1 MIGRAFNIY
10 SKYTRKYTLAR
21 FFSSAHSTDNAQKI
35 SPSALNLIEL
45 YKLDIGNITPTG
57 PKGIILKS
65 DVNDFLASK
74 GITSPPSPSS
84 AASKPH
90 QKAKSAKKSKPSYPS
105 HELVGLPSVSPTM
118 TSGKIVKWLKK
129 EGDRVSPGDGLF
141 EIETD
146 KAVMTYEVTDK
157 GVLAKIL
164 VQEGAD
170 SLPLGHPIAV
180 MVTTE
185 KDVEAFRGALL
196 EHFLE
201 PEQGEEKEESQMD
214 VMEEKQGTHKTEMQ
228 DRRVE
233 GRIFISPF
241 AKKLSKEMNVDY
253 SKLVGTGPRGRIVAE
268 DIMAASKVKK
278 EVPKE
283 KPAVAKPTVATTT
296 ATPGLVSRPGYK
308 DIEHSNIRRVTAERL
323 SFSKQSIPH
332 YYLSLDVQVDKLLEL
347 RSKLNTYSPVKISV
361 NDMIIKAAAKACQE
375 VPMVNASWQD
385 NFVRV
390 YDYVDISIAVQTEKG
405 LLTPIVKD
413 AHTKTISEI
422 SKNVKELA
430 EKAKASKLKP
440 EEFQGGTFTI
450 SNLGMFGIKQFVAV
464 INPPQAAILAVGA
477 SEKKVLVDDSGAQS
491 ISSQLTVTLSCDHRV
506 IDGAIGAQWLSSF
519 KKYIEDP
526 FKMLV

>member
-1 MIGRAFNIY
+1 MIGRTFNIY

-21 FFSSAHSTDNAQKI
+21 FFSSAHSANNAKKI
-35 SPSALNLIEL
+35 SPSAYNLIEL
-45 YKLDIGNITPTG
+45 YKLDIEKITPTG
-57 PKGIILKS
+57 PKGVILKS
-65 DVNDFLASK
+65 DVNDFLASQ
-74 GITSPPSPSS
+74 GITSPPSPSQ
-84 AASKPH
+84 AASKPQ
-90 QKAKSAKKSKPSYPS
+90 QKSKPPKKSKPSYPP

-118 TSGKIVKWLKK
+118 TSGKIVKWLVK
-129 EGDRVSPGDGLF
+129 EGDRVGPGDGLF

-164 VQEGAD
+164 VQEGSD

-185 KDVEAFRGALL
+185 KDVEAFRGAVP

-201 PEQGEEKEESQMD
+201 AEQAEEKEESQED
-214 VMEEKQGTHKTEMQ
+214 AMEEKQATQKTEMQ
-228 DRRVE
+228 ERRVE
-233 GRIFISPF
+233 GRIFISPL

-253 SKLVGTGPRGRIVAE
+253 AKLVGTGPRGRIVAE
-268 DIMAASKVKK
+268 DIIAASKVKK

-283 KPAVAKPTVATTT
+283 KPAVAKPEAGKPGVASP
-296 ATPGLVSRPGYK
+296 TPALVSRAGYK

-332 YYLSLDVQVDKLLEL
+332 YYLSVDVQVDKLLEL

-361 NDMIIKAAAKACQE
+361 NDMIIKASAKACQE

-390 YDYVDISIAVQTEKG
+390 YDYVDVSIAVQTEKG
-405 LLTPIVKD
+405 LLTPIIKD

-440 EEFQGGTFTI
+440 EEFQGGTLP
-450 SNLGMFGIKQFVAV
+450 S
-464 INPPQAAILAVGA
+464 
-477 SEKKVLVDDSGAQS
+477 
-491 ISSQLTVTLSCDHRV
+491 LTSACSVSMVSLRLLTHLKLLFL
-506 IDGAIGAQWLSSF
+506 Q
-519 KKYIEDP
+519 
-526 FKMLV
+526 

>member
-1 MIGRAFNIY
+1 MVTTEKDVKSF
-10 SKYTRKYTLAR
+10 
-21 FFSSAHSTDNAQKI
+21 
-35 SPSALNLIEL
+35 SALTDKDFMQSEE
-45 YKLDIGNITPTG
+45 PAEEP
-57 PKGIILKS
+57 PKPQEALKE
-65 DVNDFLASK
+65 VIK
-74 GITSPPSPSS
+74 EEKKP
-84 AASKPH
+84 AASKPK
-90 QKAKSAKKSKPSYPS
+90 KAFPS
-105 HELVGLPSVSPTM
+105 HEVVGLPSVSPTM
-118 TSGKIVKWLKK
+118 SSGKIVKWLKK
-129 EGDRVSPGDGLF
+129 EGDKLAPGDAMF

-146 KAVMTYEVTDK
+146 KAVMNYEVTDK

-180 MVTTE
+180 VVNSDKDVSAFKDATVADFLEGAPGVDETQPVEQIEEYRERPTSTGVESGEKTDRVFASPYAKKVSKE
-185 KDVEAFRGALL
+185 KDV
-196 EHFLE
+196 
-201 PEQGEEKEESQMD
+201 
-214 VMEEKQGTHKTEMQ
+214 
-228 DRRVE
+228 
-233 GRIFISPF
+233 
-241 AKKLSKEMNVDY
+241 DY
-253 SKLVGTGPRGRIVAE
+253 TQLKGSGPRGRVIADDVLKAAQKKAE
-268 DIMAASKVKK
+268 EPA
-278 EVPKE
+278 PKS
-283 KPAVAKPTVATTT
+283 KPAVAKPEVAKPEVAKPTVATTT